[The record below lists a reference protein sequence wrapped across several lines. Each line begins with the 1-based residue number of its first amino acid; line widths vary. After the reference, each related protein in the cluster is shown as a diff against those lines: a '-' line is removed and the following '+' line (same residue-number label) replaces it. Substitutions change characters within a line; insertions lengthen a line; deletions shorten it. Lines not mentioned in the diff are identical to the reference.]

1 MGLAQ
6 MQRLLAQLYTDAT
19 LRERFLRDRQAVA
32 EAFDLSAEEVHQVS
46 QLSARQLTFFAHS
59 LQRKRLNGVGKLL
72 PVTKRTLGDR
82 FADLFAQHAT
92 TFVPHG
98 ARKQRADA
106 VKFAAY
112 VEEIAR
118 RDGFEPPWVV
128 ELLRYEAARLTA
140 ADPLS
145 RCTIRWFRRP
155 IGTLVRQV
163 RQGDRVP
170 SSLTRPTIALW
181 FRVSPR
187 HRLWHIILP

>member
-6 MQRLLAQLYTDAT
+6 VQQLLAQLYTDAT
-19 LRERFLRDRQAVA
+19 LRERFLRERQAVA

-72 PVTKRTLGDR
+72 PLTKRALGAR
-82 FADLFAQHAT
+82 FADLFAQHAVT
-92 TFVPHG
+92 CVPRG
-98 ARKQRADA
+98 ARRSRADA
-106 VKFAAY
+106 VRFAAY

-118 RDGFEPPWVV
+118 RDGLEPPWVV

-140 ADPLS
+140 ADPRS

-155 IGTLVRQV
+155 IGTLVRQA

-170 SSLTRPTIALW
+170 SSSTRPTIALW
-181 FRVSPR
+181 FRLSPR
-187 HRLWHIILP
+187 RRLWHIILP